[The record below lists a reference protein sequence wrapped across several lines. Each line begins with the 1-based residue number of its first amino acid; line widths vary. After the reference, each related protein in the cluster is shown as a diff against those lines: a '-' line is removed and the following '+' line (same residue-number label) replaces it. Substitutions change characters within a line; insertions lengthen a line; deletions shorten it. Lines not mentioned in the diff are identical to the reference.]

1 MDSVT
6 RTVHG
11 SSLADV
17 AWIDD
22 DGAVQACGAVVLL
35 WGETPAIAFNYADA
49 DLARSIAAAPQA
61 TFAFTETRST
71 SSSFVPG
78 SIAGKPSLSEDH
90 DGSIFTEELLEQELR
105 RHPPAR
111 VFADSVLLRR
121 EHWWYLPRLIVPLD
135 VEALRPLP
143 QRTQPEP
150 SSGIQHLPPLGT
162 DQVPPSS
169 LSTEYLLA
177 VAVDGRLETRLVRA
191 AAASSPGSLVLE
203 PVGGGTLSRGQ
214 AVLAGQ
220 DASFPDRQQWST
232 WQYRGFCTGDQV
244 ETGALLEVAEEPQ
257 SKGLE
262 PVPSVW
268 KRMRRQ
274 QQFGKACRKGIAEAE
289 RRLA

>member
-22 DGAVQACGAVVLL
+22 DGGIRACGAVVLL
-35 WGETPAIAFNYADA
+35 WGETPAIAFSYAYA

-61 TFAFTETRST
+61 AFAFTETRST
-71 SSSFVPG
+71 SSTFVPG
-78 SIAGKPSLSEDH
+78 AITGRPALVEDY
-90 DGSIFTEELLEQELR
+90 DGSTFTEELLEQELR

-121 EHWWYLPRLIVPLD
+121 EHWWYLPRLIVTLD
-135 VEALRPLP
+135 VEALR
-143 QRTQPEP
+143 
-150 SSGIQHLPPLGT
+150 SLPPRTGQGPT
-162 DQVPPSS
+162 SS
-169 LSTEYLLA
+169 DAKRPLAVEYLLA
-177 VAVDGRLETRLVRA
+177 VSVDGRLQTHLVRA
-191 AAASSPGSLVLE
+191 AESGSSRALLLE
-203 PVGGGTLSRGQ
+203 PVAGGALPRGR

-232 WQYRGFCTGDQV
+232 WQYRGFCTGSSPDST
-244 ETGALLEVAEEPQ
+244 ETGAVLEVAEAPEPG
-257 SKGLE
+257 SSGLE
-262 PVPSVW
+262 PVPTVW
-268 KRMRRQ
+268 QRMRREQ
-274 QQFGKACRKGIAEAE
+274 KYGKACRQGVAEAE